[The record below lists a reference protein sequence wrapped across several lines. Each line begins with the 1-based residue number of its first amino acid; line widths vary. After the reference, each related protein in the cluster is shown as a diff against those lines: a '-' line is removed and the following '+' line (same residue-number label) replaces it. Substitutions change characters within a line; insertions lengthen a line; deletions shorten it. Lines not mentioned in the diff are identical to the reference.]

1 MARLFG
7 TDGVRGVAGA
17 DLDASLAYDLGR
29 AGAYVLSIG
38 CKRPRI
44 LVGRDTRISGHMLE
58 AALSAGLCSVGA
70 DVLSVGV
77 MPTPAVAWLTRK
89 YGCDAGVVISASH
102 NPMEYN
108 GIKFFDGNGF
118 KLPDAVEDRIEELMR
133 DKSHE
138 LPRAS
143 GADMGTIERMER
155 AADDYVAFLKS
166 LVDFNVRGMH
176 VVLDCANG
184 AAYHIA
190 PRLFMELGA
199 QVLAVYDT
207 PDGTNINAGCGSTH
221 MEHIQSIVRDTGAD
235 IGFAFDGDADRMLA
249 VDGTGELVDGDRI
262 MAICALDMKKRGQL
276 KGNALAVT
284 VMSNLGLRTAMEAE
298 GVSLSVTAVGDRYV
312 LERMLEQGYCIGGE
326 QSGHV
331 IFLQDNTTGDGL
343 VSAVKLLG
351 AVVRSGQPLCDRK
364 KVMDVYPQVLV
375 NVKLASNA
383 GKELIKEDEVI
394 NEEIR
399 GIEQSY
405 AGRGRVLVRPS
416 GTEPLIRIM
425 VEGADHDKV
434 RGDAEKLAN
443 LIQERLG

>member
-1 MARLFG
+1 LFG